1 MKVLWIVNML
11 LPELAHE
18 LGRKTGTSGT
28 WLIDLSKGLSE
39 CSEIQLAIACVNGE
53 SFVDTQIGNIRYF
66 CIPGNGKTMLFYRP
80 ELVKYWEE
88 IENKFSP
95 DIVHFNGTEYTHGI
109 SYLRRFPNKKKLL
122 TIQGVIEKTS
132 QNHWGGL
139 PLPILLWYRTI
150 QEYVHFNGM
159 IERKIVA
166 RRNVKYERE
175 YVKSVD
181 FATGRTDWDKFYMQS
196 LNLHLR
202 YYRCNYNLRNEFYS
216 APKWKPENC
225 TRHMVYASTS
235 TQVPMKGGH
244 MVLPAIKLIRKQ
256 YSDVKFVFLAGNV
269 KEGMLVPT
277 SGYTRY
283 ILHEIKR
290 LGIEDNVVFVGNQ
303 DAHGIIK
310 LMLQSNI
317 TIVPSAVEN
326 ASATLREAMHL
337 GVPSIAAFRGGM
349 PELINDGE
357 NGFLYDYSEFE
368 FLAGRIMQVFSNDI
382 LAEKLSTNA
391 IKTAKKWHDREKN
404 VFDML
409 QVYHEILEEK

>member
-1 MKVLWIVNML
+1 
-11 LPELAHE
+11 
-18 LGRKTGTSGT
+18 
-28 WLIDLSKGLSE
+28 
-39 CSEIQLAIACVNGE
+39 
-53 SFVDTQIGNIRYF
+53 
-66 CIPGNGKTMLFYRP
+66 
-80 ELVKYWEE
+80 
-88 IENKFSP
+88 
-95 DIVHFNGTEYTHGI
+95 
-109 SYLRRFPNKKKLL
+109 
-122 TIQGVIEKTS
+122 
-132 QNHWGGL
+132 
-139 PLPILLWYRTI
+139 
-150 QEYVHFNGM
+150 
-159 IERKIVA
+159 
-166 RRNVKYERE
+166 
-175 YVKSVD
+175 
-181 FATGRTDWDKFYMQS
+181 
-196 LNLHLR
+196 
-202 YYRCNYNLRNEFYS
+202 
-216 APKWKPENC
+216 
-225 TRHMVYASTS
+225 
-235 TQVPMKGGH
+235 
-244 MVLPAIKLIRKQ
+244 
-256 YSDVKFVFLAGNV
+256 
-269 KEGMLVPT
+269 MLVPT